1 MAKAKRVHSTPR
13 RSASKSILKCKGDA
27 TTLRN
32 ALPFFRKRRGKIGQS
47 WWNVTPSGNY
57 VADLKTGEAYAS
69 AFLPLLQFNAAAS
82 DLAVIASDMAK
93 AGRDL
98 ANNPKERHGIDDVA
112 IGFMMEIGGMLQAAM
127 ASISIAATAIE
138 RNDSDLGKKFVELVK
153 AGGAMRNMNRNTLFH
168 DPNAHIFAKN
178 QRAKK

>member
-13 RSASKSILKCKGDA
+13 RSAFKSILKCKGDP

-57 VADLKTGEAYAS
+57 VADLKTGKAYAS

-98 ANNPKERHGIDDVA
+98 ANNPKERHG
-112 IGFMMEIGGMLQAAM
+112 
-127 ASISIAATAIE
+127 
-138 RNDSDLGKKFVELVK
+138 
-153 AGGAMRNMNRNTLFH
+153 
-168 DPNAHIFAKN
+168 
-178 QRAKK
+178 